1 MMFML
6 YKLAGS
12 LIIPPGIFCLMLL
25 LCSFL
30 AAKKPRKIYLAAAL
44 ALLSILLWFMS
55 IPPGAAL
62 ITGPLEKMYPDR
74 LPPENTKAAV
84 LVLSGG
90 SSYDYRGDAV
100 QPAVYALERMY
111 RGVLLA
117 KKTGGPLILSG
128 GNVFGF
134 NLRSE
139 AEIMSDCARSMGW
152 KGKSILEKK
161 SRTTMEN
168 LELSSYLVSTEKI
181 KNLVIVT
188 NAFHMPRAMYCAS
201 RVLPNVNLYPYAS
214 GRTTDPVFRGI
225 QYLIP
230 DAGSFMSSCIGIK
243 EWIGLAA
250 YRLFLQLQ

>member
-117 KKTGGPLILSG
+117 KKQAAPLYCQAAMSLASTSGQKPRSCQTAQEVWGGKVKAFLKRNPGPLWKTLNYLPIL
-128 GNVFGF
+128 
-134 NLRSE
+134 
-139 AEIMSDCARSMGW
+139 
-152 KGKSILEKK
+152 
-161 SRTTMEN
+161 
-168 LELSSYLVSTEKI
+168 
-181 KNLVIVT
+181 
-188 NAFHMPRAMYCAS
+188 
-201 RVLPNVNLYPYAS
+201 
-214 GRTTDPVFRGI
+214 
-225 QYLIP
+225 
-230 DAGSFMSSCIGIK
+230 
-243 EWIGLAA
+243 
-250 YRLFLQLQ
+250 